1 MQNRSNGDQSSAVYL
16 ETVNKNGALDTKKLK
31 YAECIYG
38 GLQEQTIELYILV
51 EVNCMSAFQ
60 KLSTFYWTFK
70 ALFNIWMETLETDSS
85 WF

>member
-1 MQNRSNGDQSSAVYL
+1 MYL

-60 KLSTFYWTFK
+60 KLSTFY
-70 ALFNIWMETLETDSS
+70 
-85 WF
+85 